1 MTDVVL
7 GIRLTLDGKQ
17 VSGEIRGQAAEF
29 QKLGQAAKQANEQ
42 ARTAADQY
50 MASLRKQAETLGMTK
65 TQTLAYETSQHS
77 LTTAQRAQVAENLR
91 AIEAHDR
98 MAMVL
103 GRVKTAA
110 FTAAAAIAAGFGATL
125 KASVTAATQMEQS
138 NLRLEAVLKAT
149 GHQAGLTIG
158 ELNAMAEEM
167 KGRLGI
173 DDDALRDSMAA
184 LLLFGN
190 VGRETFGQLLEA
202 SANMSKVL
210 RTDFQSMV
218 LMIGKAFQDPEAGI
232 TALQR
237 ATRAFTDTQKD
248 TLKTMAE
255 TGRQA
260 EAMTMMLQI
269 LKEKG
274 FDKVSESMN
283 QGLWGATNKVKLAW
297 DDMLKAIGSTD
308 TAKQGA
314 TSFFDTLTG
323 KMQDVKN
330 VIERGDW
337 FDKYLM
343 LYGISSP
350 SIIAM
355 RGKKFVNEVSGRIG
369 GVPDP
374 EADAARRAAAR
385 DQFNSYMKQF
395 QTDPQKRDEEIK
407 KARQFAALPGI
418 TEADIARA
426 EAAIGAKFA
435 KEPKKSDYDQLIA
448 SIREKT
454 AVTQAE
460 LEGRQKLGEAEQM
473 AMKIMVGLRD
483 DTLKLTEAQKL
494 AVVAGLEG
502 LIPLDREME
511 LRKQQQAVNAGYVQT
526 AQLQIDKEEREGA
539 VLAILNER
547 LSEHA
552 QQLKLETDL
561 IGSSEA
567 VREKAIELRKLDIQF
582 RKETAELQGKEM
594 ETAQRLFD
602 FRRQEISDELDRRG
616 AAQAVQKQ
624 LDESKAEAKKFN
636 DDLNRGLVDSLF
648 RGFESGK
655 TFGRNFFDALKNM
668 ARTTIL
674 TPIVRFLVQ
683 PITGAITAT
692 LGGLGIPGLAG
703 AAAGG
708 AGGAGALGGAGNL
721 LSLGN
726 SAINA
731 FSGEGLLGG
740 IGSAI
745 FGSAGAYAGAL
756 GLGSAAAGSQAALL
770 AAQTGVFGAAGLS
783 ATAGA
788 AGATA
793 ASAALTAIPYVG
805 LALAAISLLSGSRSK
820 KVSAVDLGDP
830 GGVGAGMLAQYQQL
844 AGALGASGPSPSFGF
859 GSNTG
864 RQGQNPNFVI
874 DVNAAQGRY
883 AVGEVHGSF
892 RKLDD
897 ATLQTE
903 MARGV
908 LFALQGSTLPA
919 YLRAYFDSLAPASLD
934 KTAIDNA
941 LGFATSLKQVRDQLV
956 AAGDSADQFQR
967 EFLRAIEAGLT
978 PESFPAL
985 QQRMQLLQQ
994 LTAQDDA
1001 VSGQLRG
1008 LVSALP
1014 GTLGIT
1020 GLQQARDQLAISEF
1034 RSPTERFGAARSQL
1048 DETYARAL
1056 GGDLSAV
1063 QAFPQLLQQSLAIGR
1078 DVYASGGQF
1087 QDLFLD
1093 GNRKLNEL
1101 LAKHQDL
1108 QTNLLQ
1114 EVPVA
1119 IRESANDQVAELKR
1133 IVTTLKEELGA
1144 VRNELR
1150 RLAA

>member
-65 TQTLAYETSQHS
+65 TQTLAYEASQHS

-274 FDKVSESMN
+274 FDKVAESMN

-337 FDKYLM
+337 FDKYLLM
-343 LYGISSP
+343 LHGISSP

-483 DTLKLTEAQKL
+483 GTLKLTEAQKL
-494 AVVAGLEG
+494 SVVAGLEG
-502 LIPLDREME
+502 LIPLEREIE
-511 LRKQQQAVNAGYVQT
+511 LRKQQQAANAGYVQS
-526 AQLQIDKEEREGA
+526 AQLQIDAQEEQGA
-539 VLAILNER
+539 LYGSLHTAHSTEIK
-547 LSEHA
+547 
-552 QQLKLETDL
+552 QLTLETEML
-561 IGSSEA
+561 GASETA
-567 VREKAIELRKLDIQF
+567 REKAIALQKLETEMLDALAKARYGDIEAQMKLYALWDRRK
-582 RKETAELQGKEM
+582 AELSE
-594 ETAQRLFD
+594 A
-602 FRRQEISDELDRRG
+602 IDRRG
-616 AAQAVQKQ
+616 AVRDAQKQ

-636 DDLNRGLVDSLF
+636 EDLNRGLVDSLF

-703 AAAGG
+703 AAPGG
-708 AGGAGALGGAGNL
+708 AGGAGGLGDL
-721 LSLGN
+721 LSLGSSASSLFGGGGLFGGAANLVGN
-726 SAINA
+726 SLVGASFLGTGSMFGA
-731 FSGEGLLGG
+731 VGGAELAGLAALEGGG
-740 IGSAI
+740 ALAGGAAIGSA
-745 FGSAGAYAGAL
+745 AMA
-756 GLGSAAAGSQAALL
+756 
-770 AAQTGVFGAAGLS
+770 
-783 ATAGA
+783 
-788 AGATA
+788 
-793 ASAALTAIPYVG
+793 AIPYVG
-805 LALAAISLLSGSRSK
+805 LALAAISLLSSRNK

-830 GGVGAGMLAQYQQL
+830 GGVAAGAFGQYQQL
-844 AGALGASGPSPSFGF
+844 AGALGASGPLPGFAF

-864 RQGQNPNFVI
+864 RQGQNPNFVLRTY
-874 DVNAAQGRY
+874 AGGGQY
-883 AVGEVHGSF
+883 AVGEAAGSF

-897 ATLQTE
+897 ATLQQE
-903 MARGV
+903 ISRSV
-908 LFALQGSTLPA
+908 LFALQGSTLPS

-967 EFLRAIEAGLT
+967 EFLKAIEAGLT
-978 PESFPAL
+978 PESFAAL
-985 QQRMQLLQQ
+985 QQRTQLGMQ

-1001 VSGQLRG
+1001 LSGQLRG

-1048 DETYARAL
+1048 DDVYGRAM

-1063 QAFPQLLQQSLAIGR
+1063 QGFPQLLQQSLAIGR

-1087 QDLFLD
+1087 QELFVE

-1101 LAKHQDL
+1101 LAKQQDL

-1119 IRESANDQVAELKR
+1119 IRESANDTIAELKR